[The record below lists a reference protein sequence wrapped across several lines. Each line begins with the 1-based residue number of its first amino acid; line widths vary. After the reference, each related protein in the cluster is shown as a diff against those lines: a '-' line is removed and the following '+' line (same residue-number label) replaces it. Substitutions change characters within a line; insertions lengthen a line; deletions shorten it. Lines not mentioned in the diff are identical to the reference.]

1 MRSFADALQ
10 SITVTLWV
18 GGQWAIGF
26 IVAPLLFARLPDRA
40 LAGMLAGKLFTIVAF
55 IGIACASCP
64 KAGHCGPSRPESASG
79 VPRRACLSGK
89 VRGPGNFPNYLR
101 SIARLMLRASSAGA
115 ICASSQPGNGA
126 TVTLDGPRQPLD
138 LLPERL

>member
-1 MRSFADALQ
+1 WGACTAIAIRCATKSALVWFPVRQ
-10 SITVTLWV
+10 PDCAGTVSLSLI
-18 GGQWAIGF
+18 GGVTGT
-26 IVAPLLFARLPDRA
+26 RA
-40 LAGMLAGKLFTIVAF
+40 FF